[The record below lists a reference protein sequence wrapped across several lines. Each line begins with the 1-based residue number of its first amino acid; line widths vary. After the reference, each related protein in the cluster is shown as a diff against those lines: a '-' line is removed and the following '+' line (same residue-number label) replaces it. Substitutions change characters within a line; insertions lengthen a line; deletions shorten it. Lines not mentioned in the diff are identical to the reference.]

1 MDDLVVIKTVRTPL
15 EASVVSGL
23 LREDGIESFDR
34 PTNFAV
40 GASDGYPGVGP
51 REIVVRA
58 EDEARARELLER
70 RLPV

>member
-1 MDDLVVIKTVRTPL
+1 VDDLVVVKTVRNAL

-23 LREDGIESFDR
+23 LREDEIECFDR

-40 GASDGYPGVGP
+40 GASDGYPAVGP

-58 EDEARARELLER
+58 VDEARARELLDR

>member
-1 MDDLVVIKTVRTPL
+1 VDDLVVLRTVRTPL
-15 EASVVSGL
+15 EASVVLGF
-23 LREDGIESFDR
+23 LRDEGIECFDR

-51 REIVVRA
+51 REVVVRA
-58 EDEARARELLER
+58 ADAARARELLER